1 MSSVIWNWEVSTN
14 YKREILWII
23 NSFEKLL
30 SLCFLIRKSLPKKLR
45 LLKVIKFLH
54 KMLKMQNFSI
64 LFSPN
69 QLKSSRFQ
77 CLKRSILLLKKYL
90 IWYWKQFSNIWHLN
104 IQVSLLSIMLGM
116 GECFNFYVF
125 QVWCI

>member
-90 IWYWKQFSNIWHLN
+90 IWYWKQLSNIWHLN
-104 IQVSLLSIMLGM
+104 IQVSLLSIMLRM
-116 GECFNFYVF
+116 GEYFNFYVF
-125 QVWCI
+125 QVWFI

>member
-104 IQVSLLSIMLGM
+104 IQVSLLSIMLRM